1 MTQVERKGFENVKKS
16 RGLTGTI
23 NAVENAE
30 CLDDNSSMATR
41 RRRSGEVLHYFIS
54 ARNILRRYALRAHG
68 VRSRA
73 KPRCATQLLLHP
85 RQVKWRNYINSC
97 RLAFAAHV
105 KILSSRKRTQARS
118 LAHSRL
124 LANKVRP
131 KTGLFDAIALRPWH
145 GRNFIYPFIKK
156 VASLLTRITYLD
168 HDQLYCDLS
177 RWDRE
182 QSLRLPRIDYTRSTC
197 EAK

>member
-1 MTQVERKGFENVKKS
+1 MPWWQLVDG
-16 RGLTGTI
+16 
-23 NAVENAE
+23 
-30 CLDDNSSMATR
+30 NSSATLGRSPSLFYFCKKYPPKIRAARTR
-41 RRRSGEVLHYFIS
+41 RSIAREAALRNAIITASSSGEV
-54 ARNILRRYALRAHG
+54 
-68 VRSRA
+68 
-73 KPRCATQLLLHP
+73 TQL
-85 RQVKWRNYINSC
+85 YIVNSC

-145 GRNFIYPFIKK
+145 DRNFIYPFIKK